1 MLTERRRRGRVAGA
15 LAVDRERQRH
25 GAEAAQLVED
35 LQRLRLPAKDVG
47 VEMFSLSKTDGMA
60 GGGWGFVGNTEI
72 VARVTLLQDHVRAG
86 IFRPVQEAGIAALRG
101 PQESVAERVARYQ
114 ARRGR
119 VLEVVG
125 PVRCEGT
132 FYVWFE
138 LPAQLTAERLLT
150 EERLA
155 VAPGEGFG
163 DRGTGRARI
172 SVATTDESLDA
183 GLGRLRRALA

>member
-1 MLTERRRRGRVAGA
+1 MCSR
-15 LAVDRERQRH
+15 
-25 GAEAAQLVED
+25 
-35 LQRLRLPAKDVG
+35 
-47 VEMFSLSKTDGMA
+47 SS
-60 GGGWGFVGNTEI
+60 
-72 VARVTLLQDHVRAG
+72 ARC
-86 IFRPVQEAGIAALRG
+86 
-101 PQESVAERVARYQ
+101 
-114 ARRGR
+114 
-119 VLEVVG
+119 
-125 PVRCEGT
+125 CEGT

-163 DRGTGRARI
+163 DRGAGRARI